1 MAALRN
7 RKMDCILN
15 FVYDVWDEEN
25 NIPKPNRLKTYD
37 HPDDIEGNTWRI
49 STDPMKVF
57 ADVKIN
63 NRRMEDVEK
72 YPEEVFFYHVWNINC
87 YNNRFFADGILPVD
101 LDVIEKVKKY
111 DNLFLI
117 IMNECEF
124 EKKQALER
132 LDNIVNS
139 LNLDPKKVWYIHN
152 GEKLPEHKIELNSEI
167 NVHATR
173 SMATALKMNLN
184 INFVEDKEPGSFFL
198 CMNRSPRIHRYAILC
213 LLKKYNI
220 LDDTNWSLVCGW
232 DFNDRKYLFKEI
244 FNFDDVLNLNDEIAY
259 FTSLEIKKGNY
270 EIEYT
275 GLDNRNAQDL
285 PNEPKTF
292 ENSYFNITTETN
304 FIGDDIHITE
314 KSFKPFF
321 YYQFPLILASYH
333 HIKYFRNAY
342 PGLDFF
348 DDILD
353 HSYDDIENDRD
364 RLMAFFEQVK
374 NINNNK
380 DYYINF
386 YKSNKERFIKNQEY
400 LANYTNQYD
409 HDFFLKLSQTKVPSN
424 VYLNLVYDTWDEEKQ
439 EPIQMNCR
447 DIFYE
452 SFLQERDSFVRSL
465 GFPEQYIRRF
475 PLRDVDKHPNKKF
488 YFFITHT
495 PGQTFIRISENN
507 SPMSQEVID
516 CLKRN
521 PNFYVIFGNEQEY
534 EHYHSFKALHYWLK
548 FKEINANQIYMVNNN
563 IDLPS
568 YKEKLNSDINVFA
581 TSKVSTHIYIAMSH
595 CMPNLKY
602 KEDKV
607 GKMFVCHNRR
617 VRPHRYGLLALL
629 KKEGILDDVDWS
641 LVSGYEAFNF
651 EIVNWYKDIFDVWD
665 LKELLPEIQYFHSI
679 DMKKCMYEE
688 DKTWFDNRENPDGV
702 YWGET
707 YTEPTYM
714 ESYFNIVTESE
725 YSSNTIH
732 ISEKSFK
739 PFVTYQFPLI
749 LASPKHIKAVRKR
762 YGFDFFDDVIDHS
775 YDLELNH
782 SDRLVKFVKEI
793 KRIHENKDFFIEFYK
808 NNKERFIKNNLLAKK
823 LTHDTADKDFVKKLS
838 GLYEYEF
845 QIGVRRENEDFEDDF
860 YEKQLRRHEEMKLE
874 PINKD
879 EVENQK
885 LIEDILEKAIP
896 IKRNLI

>member
-1 MAALRN
+1 
-7 RKMDCILN
+7 MDCILN
-15 FVYDVWDEEN
+15 FVYDVWDEEKN
-25 NIPKPNRLKTYD
+25 EPKPNRLKTYH
-37 HPDDIEGNTWRI
+37 HPDDIEGTTWRI

-57 ADVKIN
+57 ADVKII

-72 YPEEVFFYHVWNINC
+72 YPEEVFYYHVWNINC
-87 YNNRFFADGILPVD
+87 FNNRFFSNNILPVD

-132 LDNIVNS
+132 LDMILGSLEVN
-139 LNLDPKKVWYIHN
+139 PKKVWFIHN
-152 GEKLPEHKIELNSEI
+152 GEKLPEHKIELNTQI
-167 NVHATR
+167 NVHACR
-173 SMATALKMNLN
+173 SMSTALKYGQRVDF
-184 INFVEDKEPGSFFL
+184 IEDKEPGSFFL

-220 LDDTNWSLVCGW
+220 LDDTNWSLICGW
-232 DFNDRKYLFKEI
+232 DFKDRKYLFKEI
-244 FNFDDVLNLNDEIAY
+244 FNIDDILDLNDEISY
-259 FTSLEIKKGNY
+259 FTSLEVKKGKY
-270 EIEYT
+270 EIEYA

-304 FIGDDIHITE
+304 FSGEDIHITE

-321 YYQFPLILASYH
+321 YFQFPLILASH
-333 HIKYFRNAY
+333 NHIKYFRQAY

-348 DDILD
+348 DDVIN
-353 HSYDDIENDRD
+353 HGYDDIKNDRD

-380 DYYINF
+380 EYYINF
-386 YKSNKERFIKNQEY
+386 YKSNKERFIKNFEY
-400 LANYTNQYD
+400 LAFYENKYD
-409 HDFFLKLSQTKVPSN
+409 HDFFTELSQRQTLSN
-424 VYLNLVYDTWDEEKQ
+424 VYLNLVYDNWDEEKN

-452 SFLQERDSFVRSL
+452 SFLQERDSFVTSL
-465 GFPEQYIRRF
+465 GYPSEYIKRY
-475 PLRDVDKHPNKKF
+475 PLRDVDKYPNKKF
-488 YFFITHT
+488 FFFITHT
-495 PGQTFIRISENN
+495 PGQSYIRIMEGK
-507 SPMSQEVID
+507 SPMPQEVID

-534 EHYHSFKALHYWLK
+534 EHFHSFKALHYWLK
-548 FKEINANQIYMVNNN
+548 SQEINANQIYMANNN
-563 IDLPS
+563 IDLES
-568 YKEKLNSDINVFA
+568 YKEKLQSDINVFS

-595 CMPNLKY
+595 KMPELKY
-602 KEDKV
+602 KDDKT
-607 GKMFVCHNRR
+607 GKLFLSHNRR
-617 VRPHRYGLLALL
+617 VRPHRYALLTLL
-629 KKEGILDDVDWS
+629 KKEGLLDDVDWS
-641 LVSGYEAFNF
+641 LVSGYEATNF
-651 EIVNWYKDIFDVWD
+651 EFTNWYKEIFDVWD
-665 LKELLPEIQYFHSI
+665 VKEFLPEIQYFHSI
-679 DMKKCMYEE
+679 DIKKCMYEE
-688 DKTWFDNRENPDGV
+688 NESWFDDRENPDGV
-702 YWGET
+702 YWGDT

-714 ESYFNIVTESE
+714 ETYFNIVTESE

-749 LASPKHIKAVRKR
+749 LASPKHIKAIRKR

-782 SDRLVKFVKEI
+782 RERLFKFVKEI

-808 NNKERFIKNNLLAKK
+808 NNKERFIKNNELSKK
-823 LTHDTADKDFVKKLS
+823 LTHDTNDKDFLKKLT
-838 GLYEYEF
+838 GLYDYEF
-845 QIGVRRENEDFEDDF
+845 QSQDRRRNEDFEEDF
-860 YEKQLRRHEEMKLE
+860 YDKQLEKYNETYVE
-874 PINKD
+874 PISSD
-879 EVENQK
+879 EIENQK
-885 LIEDILEKAIP
+885 LIDEILNGVGVNK
-896 IKRNLI
+896 KKLI

>member
-15 FVYDVWDEEN
+15 FVYDVWDEEKN
-25 NIPKPNRLKTYD
+25 EPKPNRLKTYS
-37 HPDDIEGNTWRI
+37 HPDDIEGTTWRI

-87 YNNRFFADGILPVD
+87 FNNRFFANDILPVD

-111 DNLFLI
+111 DNLYLI

-124 EKKQALER
+124 EKKQGLER
-132 LDNIVNS
+132 LTNIVRS
-139 LNLDPKKVWYIHN
+139 LKIEPRKVWYIHN
-152 GEKLPEHKIELNSEI
+152 NEKLPEHKIELGSEI
-167 NVHATR
+167 NVHTAR
-173 SMATALKMNLN
+173 SMSTALKYGQKVE
-184 INFVEDKEPGSFFL
+184 FVENKEPGSFFL

-232 DFNDRKYLFKEI
+232 DFNNRKYLFKDV
-244 FNFDDVLNLNDEIAY
+244 FNFDDVLNLNDEISY
-259 FTSLEIKKGNY
+259 FTSLDIKKGKY
-270 EIEYT
+270 EIEYS

-304 FIGDDIHITE
+304 FTGEDIHITE

-321 YYQFPLILASYH
+321 YYQYPLILASH
-333 HIKYFRNAY
+333 NHIKYFRSAY

-353 HSYDDIENDRD
+353 HSYDDIKDDRD

-380 DYYINF
+380 QYYINF
-386 YKSNKERFIKNQEY
+386 YKSNKERFIKNFEY
-400 LANYTNQYD
+400 LANYKNEYD
-409 HDFFLKLSQTKVPSN
+409 HNFFLGLSQTKALSN
-424 VYLNLVYDTWDEEKQ
+424 VYLNLVYDTWDAEKK

-447 DIFYE
+447 DVYYE

-465 GFPEQYIRRF
+465 GFPEPFIKRY
-475 PLRDVDKHPNKKF
+475 PLTDVDNYPNKNF
-488 YFFITHT
+488 YYIVTTT
-495 PGQTFIRISENN
+495 PGQFNIRIMEGK
-507 SPMSQEVID
+507 SPLPNEVID

-521 PNFYVIFGNEQEY
+521 PNFYVMFANEQEY
-534 EHYHSFKALHYWLK
+534 EHYHSFKSLHYWLK
-548 FKEINANQIYMVNNN
+548 SQDVNLNQIYVVNNN
-563 IDLPS
+563 IDLQS
-568 YKEKLNSDINVFA
+568 YKEKLKSDINVYS
-581 TSKVSTHIYIAMSH
+581 TSKVCTHIYIAMSH
-595 CMPNLKY
+595 KMPNLKY
-602 KEDKV
+602 KENKV
-607 GKMFVCHNRR
+607 GKFFLTHNRR
-617 VRPHRYGLLALL
+617 VRPHRYALLALL
-629 KKEGILDDVDWS
+629 KREGILDDVDWS
-641 LVSGYEAFNF
+641 LVCGYNASNF
-651 EIVNWYKDIFDVWD
+651 EFVNWYQRIFDVWD
-665 LKELLPEIQYFHSI
+665 VKELLPEIEYFHSI
-679 DMKKCMYEE
+679 DIKKCMYEE
-688 DKTWFDNRENPDGV
+688 NESWFDDKENTDGV
-702 YWGET
+702 YWGDT

-714 ESYFNIVTESE
+714 ETYFNIVTESE
-725 YSSNTIH
+725 YDSDTIH

-749 LASPKHIKAVRKR
+749 LASPRHVHAVRKR

-782 SDRLVKFVKEI
+782 RERLIKFVKEI
-793 KRIHENKDFFIEFYK
+793 KRIHDNKDFFIDFYK
-808 NNKERFIKNNLLAKK
+808 NNKERFIRNNELAKK
-823 LTHDTADKDFVKKLS
+823 LTHDTSDRDFLKKLT
-838 GLYEYEF
+838 GLYDFEF
-845 QIGVRRENEDFEDDF
+845 QTGFRRVNEDFPNDF
-860 YEKQLRRHEEMKLE
+860 YEKQLKKYMDTYVTPLSAEE
-874 PINKD
+874 
-879 EVENQK
+879 
-885 LIEDILEKAIP
+885 IESQQIIKNILAEAVP
-896 IKRNLI
+896 YKRNLI